1 MLHKV
6 CNSNDLG
13 DNSMFNLSIN
23 NSEILVGKEE
33 EDYLRVKTRV
43 LVGVGLFPR
52 VTLME
57 TTLFVTCTDTNLIS
71 SPEIW
76 NT

>member
-1 MLHKV
+1 
-6 CNSNDLG
+6 
-13 DNSMFNLSIN
+13 MFNLLIN

-57 TTLFVTCTDTNLIS
+57 TTLFVTFTDMNLIS